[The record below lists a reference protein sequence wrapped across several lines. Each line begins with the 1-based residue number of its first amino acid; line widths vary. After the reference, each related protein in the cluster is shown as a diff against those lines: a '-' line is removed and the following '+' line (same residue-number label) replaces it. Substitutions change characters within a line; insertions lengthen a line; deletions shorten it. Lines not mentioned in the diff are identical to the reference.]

1 MHKLS
6 ENEIIQY
13 FKRNNKIC
21 LNIEEKS
28 ILLDSRLIN
37 KDSIIRRLCYLV
49 NNCGWVYNWF
59 NTFIPISRPQRI
71 TKIETYCNT
80 K

>member
-21 LNIEEKS
+21 LDIKEKL
-28 ILLDSRLIN
+28 ILLDSRLMN
-37 KDSIIRRLCYLV
+37 KDSIIRRLCYLI
-49 NNCGWVYNWF
+49 NNCGWTHNWF
-59 NTFIPISRPQRI
+59 NPFVSTPRPKRI
-71 TKIETYCNT
+71 TKIETYSST